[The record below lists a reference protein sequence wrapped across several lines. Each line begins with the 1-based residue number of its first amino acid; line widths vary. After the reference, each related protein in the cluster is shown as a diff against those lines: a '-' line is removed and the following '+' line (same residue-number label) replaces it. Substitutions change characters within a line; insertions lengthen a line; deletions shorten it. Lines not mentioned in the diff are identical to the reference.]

1 MAIAREGWG
10 LIAAPALVAVAAGAT
25 GYPWVAAL
33 AAALAAF
40 TTFFFRDPERR
51 TDAGPSTLVS
61 PADGRV
67 VGVGPAPEDN
77 PLGPGAQ
84 QISIFLSIFD
94 VHVNRSPMTGRIV
107 SVDYREGE
115 FLPAFDH
122 DASHRNE
129 RNEVVLE
136 REGVRVAFRQ
146 IAGLIARRI
155 VFRGAIG
162 DELQRG
168 QRVGLIRFGSRVD
181 VFTPPGTRIP
191 VARGD
196 RVRAGVSPIGVLGT

>member
-1 MAIAREGWG
+1 MTIAREGWG
-10 LIAAPALVAVAAGAT
+10 LIAAPSLATLAAGALGFQWVAAVAA
-25 GYPWVAAL
+25 VLAL
-33 AAALAAF
+33 F
-40 TTFFFRDPERR
+40 TAFFFRDPERVS
-51 TDAGPSTLVS
+51 DAAASVLVS

-67 VGVGPAPEDN
+67 VHVGPAPEDN
-77 PLGPGAQ
+77 PLGSGAQ

-94 VHVNRSPMTGRIV
+94 VHVNRSPMSGRIV
-107 SVDYREGE
+107 AVDYRKGE

-136 REGVRVAFRQ
+136 RDGVRVAFRQ

-155 VFRGAIG
+155 VFRGEVGEEVA
-162 DELQRG
+162 RG
-168 QRVGLIRFGSRVD
+168 QRVGLIKFGSRVD

-191 VARGD
+191 VSRGD
-196 RVRAGVSPIGVLGT
+196 RVRAGVSAIGELGS